1 MSGHLLINEVRLGWH
16 HRIHYGDG
24 DSKKGQ
30 NQALDTGRGPR
41 GRVGHELG
49 RKSENG
55 CWSKGSRKNTFPCLG
70 VDPSR
75 LAAWLVLSI
84 RGMLEKAASGVLAL
98 LPCSRTMSTLR
109 SSKWLRPCWIDPSER
124 LRACFI
130 EHSLPLTMRGS
141 SGAFLGCWSEIFNR
155 PIRGVCAVLSLCQS
169 GVSAPK
175 QGKLFLREP
184 LGTGEKQ
191 RALPY

>member
-1 MSGHLLINEVRLGWH
+1 MSGHFLINEVRLGWH
-16 HRIHYGDG
+16 HRNHYGDG

-55 CWSKGSRKNTFPCLG
+55 CWSKGSRKNNFPCLG

-75 LAAWLVLSI
+75 LASLLVLSI
-84 RGMLEKAASGVLAL
+84 RGMLKKAASGVLAL

-109 SSKWLRPCWIDPSER
+109 ASKGRER
-124 LRACFI
+124 RWTDLF
-130 EHSLPLTMRGS
+130 EHSLQLMMAAS
-141 SGAFLGCWSEIFNR
+141 SWAFICHGSEIFN
-155 PIRGVCAVLSLCQS
+155 S
-169 GVSAPK
+169 PK